1 MKTFWEAI
9 LTFFKTLFGK
19 KPVVENTTN
28 NEPISNEND
37 TIVNNEVY
45 NEPIDEPNND
55 TNGDTNNDTNEP
67 NLGQSGEQVSND
79 CKIVILIDNGH
90 GSNTPGKKSPYS
102 CYGVK
107 PEIEFYEYKW
117 NREIATEIHKR
128 LVALGYDARIIVPEI
143 IDISLKE
150 RVNRVNKICTE
161 VGTQNVILLSVHA
174 NAAGNGR
181 EWKTARGW
189 CAFTTKGTTKS
200 DAFAECLYDEAKK
213 NFVGHQIRMDKTDGD
228 SDWESNF
235 YIIYHSYCPAVLTEN
250 FFYDNVE
257 DVKYILSAEGREMV
271 IKTHVDGIIK
281 YLKSIKK

>member
-1 MKTFWEAI
+1 MKTLWETI
-9 LTFFKTLFGK
+9 LIFFKTLFGK

-28 NEPISNEND
+28 DEQISNEND
-37 TIVNNEVY
+37 TIVNNEIY
-45 NEPIDEPNND
+45 NEPIDKPN
-55 TNGDTNNDTNEP
+55 NEP
-67 NLGQSGEQVSND
+67 NLGQSCEQVSND
-79 CKIVILIDNGH
+79 CKMVILIDNGH
-90 GSNTPGKKSPYS
+90 GNNTQGKKSPYS

-128 LVALGYDARIIVPEI
+128 LAALGYDARLIVPEI
-143 IDISLKE
+143 TDISLKE
-150 RVNRVNKICTE
+150 RVNRVNKICAE

-174 NAAGNGR
+174 NAAGNGK

-213 NFVGHQIRMDKTDGD
+213 NFVGHQIRTDKTDGD

-281 YLKSIKK
+281 YLNSLKK

>member
-1 MKTFWEAI
+1 MKSFWEAI
-9 LTFFKTLFGK
+9 LNFFKTLFGK
-19 KPVVENTTN
+19 KPVVPNTDD

-37 TIVNNEVY
+37 TIVNNEVH
-45 NEPIDEPNND
+45 NELIDEPNND

-67 NLGQSGEQVSND
+67 NLGQSGEPTSND
-79 CKIVILIDNGH
+79 CKMVILIDNGH
-90 GSNTPGKKSPYS
+90 GYNTPGKKSPYS

-117 NREIATEIHKR
+117 NREISIEVYRR
-128 LVALGYDARIIVPEI
+128 LKNLGYDARILVPEDV
-143 IDISLKE
+143 DISLKE
-150 RVNRVNKICTE
+150 RANRANAVCAE
-161 VGTQNVILLSVHA
+161 VGTSNVILISIHA
-174 NAAGNGR
+174 NAAGNGT
-181 EWKTARGW
+181 EWKSAKGW

-213 NFVGHQIRMDKTDGD
+213 NFVGHQIRTDKSDGD

-235 YIIYHSYCPAVLTEN
+235 YIIYKSYCPAVLTEN

-257 DVKYILSAEGREMV
+257 DVKYILSAEGREAV

-281 YLKSIKK
+281 YINSLKK

>member
-9 LTFFKTLFGK
+9 LSFFKTLFGK
-19 KPVVENTTN
+19 KPVVENTVN

-37 TIVNNEVY
+37 TIVNNEVH
-45 NEPIDEPNND
+45 NEPIDESNNESID
-55 TNGDTNNDTNEP
+55 EPNEP
-67 NLGQSGEQVSND
+67 IVEPNFGQSCEQVSND
-79 CKIVILIDNGH
+79 CKMVILIDNGH
-90 GSNTPGKKSPYS
+90 GNNTPGKKSPYS

-117 NREIATEIHKR
+117 NREIAAEIHKR

-161 VGTQNVILLSVHA
+161 VGTKNVILISVHA
-174 NAAGNGR
+174 NAAGNGK

-200 DAFAECLYDEAKK
+200 DAFVECLYDEAKK
-213 NFVGHQIRMDKTDGD
+213 NFVGHKIRTDKTDGD
-228 SDWESNF
+228 SDLESNF
-235 YIIYHSYCPAVLTEN
+235 YIIYNSYCPAVLTEN

-281 YLKSIKK
+281 YLKSINK